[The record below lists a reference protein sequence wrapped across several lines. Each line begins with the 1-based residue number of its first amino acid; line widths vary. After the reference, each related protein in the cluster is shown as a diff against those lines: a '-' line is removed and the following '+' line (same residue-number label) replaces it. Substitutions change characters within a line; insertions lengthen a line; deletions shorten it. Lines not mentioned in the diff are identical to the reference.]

1 MSSFTKDIF
10 NKSNVVVN
18 RKYQKKRNANGKA
31 KYKKEDYYI
40 YQYSLFSKLPV
51 MFYKVAKGVGCKIY
65 EYLIWKDKLNG
76 REFRTLPNDF
86 FLKTW
91 GIRRQRIND
100 ACKLLEAKDLIIV
113 RRQKGFNN
121 YVKLN
126 MEIEYDEK

>member
-1 MSSFTKDIF
+1 MNSFTKDII
-10 NKSNVVVN
+10 NKPNIVVG
-18 RKYQKKRNANGKA
+18 KFQKKRNKSGQVKV
-31 KYKKEDYYI
+31 KKEDYYI
-40 YQYSLFSKLPV
+40 YQYKLFSKLPV
-51 MFYKVAKGVGCKIY
+51 LFYKVAGGVGCKIY
-65 EYLIWKDKLNG
+65 EYLIWKEKLNG
-76 REFRTLPNDF
+76 RDFITLPNDF

-126 MEIEYDEK
+126 MEIEYEK

>member
-1 MSSFTKDIF
+1 MDSFTKDIL
-10 NKSNVVVN
+10 NRPNVG
-18 RKYQKKRNANGKA
+18 RSGRFAKK
-31 KYKKEDYYI
+31 KKENGEVKIEKKDFYI
-40 YQYSLFSKLPV
+40 YQYNLFSKLPV

-100 ACKLLEAKDLIIV
+100 ACKLLEAENLIVV
-113 RRQKGFNN
+113 RRQKGFCN

-126 MEIEYDEK
+126 MEIDDEK